1 MADIVAP
8 PGSFTLAGLAPI
20 GPAITAGPIVIQTF
34 MGGTL
39 ELYDPANTLL
49 LSATL
54 TASALT
60 GPLGPPATGAVFTTG
75 PATVTGGTLAA
86 LIDPDDSLTLSMSF
100 TDINDGSGFSVSG
113 AIPALVLDPFTAD
126 ATLNMA
132 AVPEPETLVMF
143 LAGAVM
149 AALSIA
155 RRRRW

>member
-1 MADIVAP
+1 M
-8 PGSFTLAGLAPI
+8 
-20 GPAITAGPIVIQTF
+20 IVIQTF

-39 ELYDPANTLL
+39 ELYDPANILL

-86 LIDPDDSLTLSMSF
+86 SIEPDDSLTLSMSF
-100 TDINDGSGFSVSG
+100 TDINGGSGFSVTG
-113 AIPALVLDPFTAD
+113 GGMDAELDPFTAD
-126 ATLNMA
+126 ATLNIA
-132 AVPEPETLVMF
+132 ATPEPESIVLL

-149 AALSIA
+149 AALWMIW
-155 RRRRW
+155 RR